1 MCTYWHTGQSMVC
14 PGWWECCES
23 GECCLDWSEETAEW
37 PVATSPALYQHI
49 EHETAQGSNTLTHF
63 TSKNHMIIRPV
74 ITEYGILEYPVMRE
88 DPQLW
93 VQSFHSFHDHV
104 WYLVALGWS
113 TRIQCVA
120 WAGELDTGQLTGI
133 GAYRREESTQG
144 ASHAMATFVS
154 RQTMNPSFCQN
165 IKQPTEK
172 RLVIV
177 LKSIILHRRYFTFAF

>member
-104 WYLVALGWS
+104 CVRLVHQYPVCGLGW
-113 TRIQCVA
+113 R
-120 WAGELDTGQLTGI
+120 AGYEA
-133 GAYRREESTQG
+133 AYRHRGIQESTQG